1 MSSGQA
7 IVAKVAELRDTIEF
21 LKHKHSAMVSM
32 CEAKQRIIEDL
43 EEELLETIVELE
55 AAYNRIHQQDQGG
68 QA

>member
-7 IVAKVAELRDTIEF
+7 IVDKVAELRDTIEF
-21 LKHKHSAMVSM
+21 LKHKHSTMVSM

-68 QA
+68 RA